1 MKKAIKKILF
11 SLIPTRNV
19 IIFESS
25 PDFTDNTYWLFKY
38 IVGNNLFENY
48 KFVWFVWDKNKLKNS
63 LCGVPIKS
71 IFSGPTTSLFKRLE
85 RSFYMHSAKI
95 IIDSNRMVYKV
106 SENQLRV
113 YLGHGMPIKL
123 AKEYCRYIN
132 KCDLLTTLGNGFKDF
147 FAEFVDEDAIRPVG
161 YPRNEILIDSTPDTD
176 KFIFW
181 MPTYRQHRGAETMRI
196 ENMFPLGIPAI
207 KTEAELLQLEKVLEN
222 NNIKL
227 LLRPHPAQD
236 LSFFNISQMKNI
248 IIANDEYLSSINC
261 ALYELISKS
270 SALITDYS
278 SVYYDYLL
286 TKRPIGLTLEDHI
299 TFSKQ
304 FGLFFDNLRDELPGY
319 LIDTAEELF
328 DFVKSI
334 AEEQDE
340 YLEKREAFREKMG
353 IEPLPSCKLITDFIK
368 EKF

>member
-1 MKKAIKKILF
+1 MKKALKNILAFIVPKRKI
-11 SLIPTRNV
+11 
-19 IIFESS
+19 IIFESN
-25 PDFTDNTYWLFKY
+25 PDFSDNTYWLFKY
-38 IVGNNLFENY
+38 IVENGLFSDY
-48 KFVWFVWDKNKLKNS
+48 KFVWFIGDKNKQTNE
-63 LCGVPIKS
+63 LCGVPIKCVLNTKS
-71 IFSGPTTSLFKRLE
+71 SFFQDIERLLY
-85 RSFYMHSAKI
+85 RCSAKI
-95 IIDSNRMVYKV
+95 VVDCNRAIHKMSKK
-106 SENQLRV
+106 QIRV

-123 AKEYCRYIN
+123 AKEYCRQIS

-161 YPRNEILIDSTPDTD
+161 YPRNEVLINSIPDNE

-181 MPTYRQHRGAETMRI
+181 MPTYRQHHTADTMCM
-196 ENMFPLGIPAI
+196 ENLFPLGIPAI

-304 FGLFFDNLRDELPGY
+304 FGLFFDNPRDELPGY

-334 AEEQDE
+334 AEEKDE

-353 IEPLPSCKLITDFIK
+353 IEPLSSCKLITDFIK
-368 EKF
+368 EKV